1 MQVSYVPQ
9 RLTDLK
15 AATDTVPDE
24 PIEETQTN
32 VLEEATEGPPVEETA
47 AETPADAQIEEQ
59 TDLDITT
66 NSAQAEEVPSG
77 KVFLFPNGICICWT
91 FHSETLPN
99 HNLGY
104 CNLEMFHSLVPKE
117 GQVTVHPCQRIVL

>member
-9 RLTDLK
+9 RLTDLE

-24 PIEETQTN
+24 PVEETQTD
-32 VLEEATEGPPVEETA
+32 VLEEATEGPPVAETA

-77 KVFLFPNGICICWT
+77 KVFFISKRHLYLLDFS
-91 FHSETLPN
+91 F
-99 HNLGY
+99 
-104 CNLEMFHSLVPKE
+104 
-117 GQVTVHPCQRIVL
+117 